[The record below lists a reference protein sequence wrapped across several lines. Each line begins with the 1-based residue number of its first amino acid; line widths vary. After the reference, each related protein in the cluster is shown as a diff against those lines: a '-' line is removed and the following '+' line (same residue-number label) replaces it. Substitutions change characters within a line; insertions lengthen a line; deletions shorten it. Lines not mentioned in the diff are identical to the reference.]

1 MMPGG
6 PSNANKLIKYLVMPN
21 MRKSQWSN
29 IRKRLLLLGNKE
41 LIAQIKDLYVISDEN
56 RRFLEARFAQGGDQN
71 QAALADYKQEIIY
84 CFFGERGISDDLPRL
99 RNARQLIRDYRKATQ
114 DIVGTLDLML
124 HYVETGTEFTNTY
137 GDINE
142 PFYNSL
148 ESMLNE
154 FCEGIFK
161 SPDTKQVYG
170 QFNIRLVALKMEAF
184 GIGWGYGDA
193 VQEIIDDLESRFE
206 GR

>member
-1 MMPGG
+1 
-6 PSNANKLIKYLVMPN
+6 MPN

-29 IRKRLLLLGNKE
+29 IHKRLLLLGDKE
-41 LIAQIKDLYVISDEN
+41 LIAQIKDLYAISDEN
-56 RRFLEARFAQGGDQN
+56 RRFLEARFAQGQDQV
-71 QAALADYKQEIIY
+71 QAVLADYKQEIIY

-99 RNARQLIRDYRKATQ
+99 RDARRLIRKYQKATK
-114 DIVGTLDLML
+114 DSSGTLDLML

-148 ESMLNE
+148 ESVLVE

-161 SPDTKQVYG
+161 SPDPEQAYV
-170 QFNIRLVALKMEAF
+170 QFNKRLVALKRTAY

-193 VQEIIDDLESRFE
+193 VQEIIDVLKARF
-206 GR
+206 

>member
-1 MMPGG
+1 
-6 PSNANKLIKYLVMPN
+6 MPN
-21 MRKSQWSN
+21 IRKPTWSD
-29 IRKRLLLLGNKE
+29 IRKRLLLLGRNE
-41 LIAQIKDLYVISDEN
+41 LIAQIKDLYAISDEN
-56 RRFLEARFAQGGDQN
+56 RRFLESRFAQGQDQV
-71 QAALADYKQEIIY
+71 QVVLADFKQEIFY

-99 RNARQLIRDYRKATQ
+99 RDARRLIRDYRKATM

-148 ESMLNE
+148 ESVVND

-161 SPDTKQVYG
+161 ASDPEQSYEMFDK
-170 QFNIRLVALKMEAF
+170 RLVALKKAAY

-193 VQEIIDDLESRFE
+193 VQEILNDLESRFE
-206 GR
+206 AR